1 VASNRIDSEEENEN
15 EINVTVSNN
24 QFKNTQSQLKEVIDN
39 SNTDNTNYLNS
50 EDNIQTNSLLNK
62 IEDFKVEKLIQLANK
77 DEYPHKLFIIEGKE
91 YFYTPVCHFFKS
103 DSIFVNK
110 PKTVKFECKIKNCV
124 LNCSFGALTNL
135 NKHLFKHDESRR
147 WYKKYQDHL
156 GVKPSTGL
164 TDGQLNLI
172 KLFVSSYQSLNLLK
186 NEYFRKLCSNSVHIP
201 SEVYFRYD
209 FLKEVIEKLHH
220 EIEVLLK
227 KALVVTLI
235 PDIWESNLIHRLGLG
250 VTLVFDSFDRQLLI
264 IGIEIIQGSNA
275 EAIKITTESIIN
287 KYDFDKKKIRSI

>member
-1 VASNRIDSEEENEN
+1 LRIFKCSLLSNELKVGEPGPVEQNKRPLSIYSINETLPLTKKQNNVASNRIESEEENDN
-15 EINVTVSNN
+15 ESNVTVSNN

-39 SNTDNTNYLNS
+39 SNTDNKNNSYS
-50 EDNIQTNSLLNK
+50 EDNIQTNPLQNK
-62 IEDFKVEKLIQLANK
+62 IEDLKVEKLIQLANK
-77 DEYPHKLFIIEGKE
+77 DEYPHKLYIIEGKE
-91 YFYTPVCHFFKS
+91 YFYTPVYHFFKLE
-103 DSIFVNK
+103 SIFINK

-135 NKHLFKHDESRR
+135 NKHLIKHDESRR

-186 NEYFRKLCSNSVHIP
+186 NEYFRKLCSNSVP

-209 FLKEVIEKLHH
+209 ILKEVIEKLHN
-220 EIEVLLK
+220 EI
-227 KALVVTLI
+227 
-235 PDIWESNLIHRLGLG
+235 
-250 VTLVFDSFDRQLLI
+250 
-264 IGIEIIQGSNA
+264 
-275 EAIKITTESIIN
+275 
-287 KYDFDKKKIRSI
+287 